1 MLEKMHL
8 CLIKHI
14 FGNLDQDLVSVFN
27 VAKTQQFLLT
37 IEGSLTN
44 DSHVL
49 VIINTN
55 LQGRSSLSLLWFVIR
70 KNRANSMHFSD
81 TKSRSHQEDENSTF
95 SKSCLGTSYN
105 YLQRYKLQS
114 TGWVFVSA
122 WASKEIHLSGYCWI
136 LISGWHSICLVSGEV
151 SDCGRCLLLLLPPRP
166 PIPILCR
173 D

>member
-1 MLEKMHL
+1 M
-8 CLIKHI
+8 IKHI
-14 FGNLDQDLVSVFN
+14 FGKLDKDLVSIFN
-27 VAKTQQFLLT
+27 ATRTQQFLLT
-37 IEGSLTN
+37 IEGSLIN
-44 DSHVL
+44 DSMSHSPLIPICKKDHLLAFCGLSSEKIEPNRRVSA
-49 VIINTN
+49 TPHQ
-55 LQGRSSLSLLWFVIR
+55 LQQVPPRRWKFLILEIKL
-70 KNRANSMHFSD
+70 
-81 TKSRSHQEDENSTF
+81 
-95 SKSCLGTSYN
+95 TSYN

-151 SDCGRCLLLLLPPRP
+151 SDCGRCLLLLLPRP